1 MRDAARVILEL
12 SIEEFGPA
20 AQTMLLQQL
29 AARYRI
35 SFDRLRITE
44 VVKGGTTI
52 VTVLVLSDPSS
63 SGAAVANQIVS
74 DYNNGSLRLTQD
86 CAHDHG
92 APPCSLQV
100 TSASLDTSF
109 VSMNTPAP
117 GNPSFGVGDPPS
129 VVASAAAADVA
140 GLGVGAI
147 VGIAMGALAIVAIVV
162 FLGLAFA
169 KKAAARNMSRQPAA
183 SINASDKWSDLQG
196 SQKTVGPTGEIERVA
211 ELGIIIPAER
221 PVPLVPEIA
230 AIPWDYE
237 LTTELA
243 ASGVN
248 LGVRKHFAGAV
259 YRPEG
264 RRDDLNSDR
273 VGSPPPPWGPSSRP
287 YIAPPAP
294 PPVPASRPH
303 LAGPR
308 GQSTTALE
316 NDSDLLGAVEGNF
329 VWA

>member
-1 MRDAARVILEL
+1 VILEL
-12 SIEEFGPA
+12 VIEEFGPA

-63 SGAAVANQIVS
+63 PSPSGAAVANQIVS

-86 CAHDHG
+86 CARDHG
-92 APPCSLQV
+92 APPCLLLV

-109 VSMNTPAP
+109 ASMNTPAP
-117 GNPSFGVGDPPS
+117 GNPSFGVGNNPPS

-147 VGIAMGALAIVAIVV
+147 VGIALGALAVVAIVV

-169 KKAAARNMSRQPAA
+169 KKDAARNMSRQPAA

-196 SQKTVGPTGEIERVA
+196 SQKTVGPTGEHVSVA
-211 ELGIIIPAER
+211 ELGIIVPAER
-221 PVPLVPEIA
+221 PVPPVREIA

-294 PPVPASRPH
+294 PVPASRPH
-303 LAGPR
+303 LTGPR

-329 VWA
+329 MWA

>member
-1 MRDAARVILEL
+1 
-12 SIEEFGPA
+12 
-20 AQTMLLQQL
+20 MLLQQL

-63 SGAAVANQIVS
+63 PSPSGAAVANQIVS

-86 CAHDHG
+86 CARDHG
-92 APPCSLQV
+92 APPCLLLV

-109 VSMNTPAP
+109 ASMNTQAP
-117 GNPSFGVGDPPS
+117 GNPSFGVGNNPPS

-147 VGIAMGALAIVAIVV
+147 VGIALGALAVVAIVV

-169 KKAAARNMSRQPAA
+169 KKDAARNMSRQPTA
-183 SINASDKWSDLQG
+183 SINASDKWSDLHG
-196 SQKTVGPTGEIERVA
+196 SQKTVGPTGEHERVA
-211 ELGIIIPAER
+211 ELGIIVPAEQ
-221 PVPLVPEIA
+221 PVPPVPETA

-294 PPVPASRPH
+294 PVPASRPH
-303 LAGPR
+303 LTGPR